1 MPGAAGQA
9 GLGLELQRWPPSPA
23 LLGPPGSQD
32 TGEVAGA
39 LLRDGAPA
47 RRGRRRTD
55 CSHPSTA
62 KSVPTGPLEGR
73 PWAGRR
79 TDATEGRPV
88 PCTLS
93 PAWREPHWQWR
104 RGIRGSVRSWR
115 TGTVPHPH
123 SQSDPGR
130 GRGGPASH
138 LCYRWRRLPPQ
149 PRAPPLLPE
158 LPPKEALVPSR
169 GRAQRG
175 WGATGKHGD
184 VLKLPPLLHRHLPAG
199 DQGQDVAKHPPP
211 RPRPKNASSS
221 PIMGNSP
228 TSHLQP
234 QSESSLVPTTS
245 HPNPPISRPHHVTS
259 APGPV
264 TYV

>member
-123 SQSDPGR
+123 SQSDPGG

-175 WGATGKHGD
+175 WGR
-184 VLKLPPLLHRHLPAG
+184 HRETRRRPQTTPSPA
-199 DQGQDVAKHPPP
+199 PPP
-211 RPRPKNASSS
+211 ARGGPRPGRSRTPPPPDPGPKTLVPHPSWETAPPPTSS
-221 PIMGNSP
+221 PSQ
-228 TSHLQP
+228 SHPWFP
-234 QSESSLVPTTS
+234 QHLTQTHPFPAPTT
-245 HPNPPISRPHHVTS
+245 
-259 APGPV
+259 
-264 TYV
+264 